1 MTAANSYIAIDVETT
16 GLAPKRD
23 ITSLVLDSPSGRNF
37 LSGFGYVISLCWS
50 ITNLNPVQP
59 IWCIRYEIVNWSW

>member
-23 ITSLVLDSPSGRNF
+23 KILEIAAL
-37 LSGFGYVISLCWS
+37 YVA
-50 ITNLNPVQP
+50 
-59 IWCIRYEIVNWSW
+59 EE